1 MTNKPK
7 KFAIADLA
15 IYKAKNG
22 EIELRIDKKNE
33 TILANINQIADLFG
47 VQKAAISRHFSNI
60 FKEEELKKN
69 SVVSILET
77 TASDGKNYKVSY
89 YNLDAIIAVGYRVNS
104 RQATNFRIW
113 ATKILKSYL
122 IDGYAIHKKH
132 IAENYEKFIEILD
145 EIKSLAEKKNLKAA
159 DLNPSFAIDLI
170 KGFAETWLSLDA
182 YDKDNLKIDNV
193 TKEQISLSAKDLNA
207 GIASLKSELIKK
219 GEATEIFAKERSED
233 ALEGI
238 IGNVMQS
245 FDGADLYDNL
255 EEKAA
260 HLFYF
265 IVKNHPFTDG
275 NKRSGAFSFV
285 WFLQKFSLIDV
296 KKIDPQTLTALTL
309 LIAESDPKDKDKM
322 VGLVMMLLGN
332 ARKKK
337 ISEL

>member
-1 MTNKPK
+1 MTNKSK
-7 KFAIADLA
+7 NKFSELA

-22 EIELRIDKKNE
+22 EVELRIDGKNE
-33 TILANINQIADLFG
+33 TILANINQVAELFG
-47 VQKAAISRHFSNI
+47 VQKAAISKHLNNI
-60 FKEEELKKN
+60 FKEEELTKN

-104 RQATNFRIW
+104 KQATNFRIW

-122 IDGYAIHKKH
+122 LDGYAIDKKH
-132 IAENYEKFIEILD
+132 IAKNYEKFIKALD
-145 EIKSLAEKKNLKAA
+145 EIKVLSNKKSLKES
-159 DLNPSFAIDLI
+159 DLDYSFTIDLI

-193 TKEQISLSAKDLNA
+193 TKEQITLSAKDLKA
-207 GIASLKSELIKK
+207 GIASLKAELIKK
-219 GEATEIFAKERSED
+219 NEATEIFAKERSKD

-245 FDGADLYDNL
+245 FGGADLYESL

-265 IVKNHPFTDG
+265 VVKNHPFTDG

-332 ARKKK
+332 AKKR
-337 ISEL
+337 